1 MCIVK
6 FEGNTIMKLPFSA
19 SYFRPFFIS
28 ILLLLT
34 LIMAL
39 AVTPA
44 AASDNVCG
52 YGSYTLT
59 AGQNIDAG
67 TVEVWHDG
75 THLYVRY
82 TTTGD
87 WLLEETHVHVA
98 ESLAEVP
105 TAGNGQPIPGQFDY
119 KAEHDPPV
127 NTYTHVI
134 PLTWPVDSSVVIVA
148 HASVVQLADDGTVI
162 VSETGFGGE
171 EPGEGNRWWFYIDYH
186 IEPCEEGE
194 GCTPGY
200 WRQAH
205 HYDSWTAPYTPD
217 TIYSA
222 VFMVGPDDRL
232 GDTVQAIGG
241 GLNALLR
248 HSTAALLNAASSDVD
263 YPYTVAEVI
272 AMTQAAINGGDI
284 EGTKDLFDAAN
295 NLGCP
300 LS

>member
-1 MCIVK
+1 
-6 FEGNTIMKLPFSA
+6 MKLPFST
-19 SYFRPFFIS
+19 SYFRLVFIS
-28 ILLLLT
+28 ILLLLM

-44 AASDNVCG
+44 AASGNVCG
-52 YGSYTLT
+52 HTNWDIT
-59 AGQNIDAG
+59 AGQHILVGSVNVWNDA
-67 TVEVWHDG
+67 EN
-75 THLYVRY
+75 LYVEFVTSGNWY
-82 TTTGD
+82 MT
-87 WLLEETHVHVA
+87 ETHVHVG
-98 ESLAEVP
+98 ESVDDIP
-105 TAGNGQPIPGQFDY
+105 SNNNGIPRPGHFDY
-119 KAEHDPPV
+119 QTSHPEPYVQYVLH
-127 NTYTHVI
+127 TI
-134 PLTWPVDSSVVIVA
+134 PLIWDDYTTLVIAA
-148 HASVVQLADDGTVI
+148 HTSLVEKDDNGDVI
-162 VSETGFGGE
+162 SEETGWGGPN
-171 EPGEGNRWWFYIDYH
+171 PGPGPRWWFYIEYTVK
-186 IEPCEEGE
+186 PCEPPPPPDGPE

-300 LS
+300 LN